1 MPLKGVVRRLGNVI
15 CACRHQWL
23 TRWPPKRQQSFEN
36 IKTPREVS
44 APRTITPNPLR
55 IPSIRTLLDLRSINY
70 TAPMFPSG
78 FTGFDINNLP
88 GLHNDGYCDDF
99 GFNGPDWNVAGPSQP
114 YTGVD
119 VRET

>member
-1 MPLKGVVRRLGNVI
+1 
-15 CACRHQWL
+15 
-23 TRWPPKRQQSFEN
+23 
-36 IKTPREVS
+36 
-44 APRTITPNPLR
+44 
-55 IPSIRTLLDLRSINY
+55 
-70 TAPMFPSG
+70 MFPSG

-119 VRET
+119 VRGDLINYPAFPSPSTVPISLYPSHGAWPNEGKLRCAP